1 MGHNKAELHIGIR
14 RLFPEKSCASGEGRA
29 SLRWLG
35 NVGRKPGV
43 SKKTKNEAVDAGL
56 SQGLRRYLYLTA
68 AVTGA
73 VIMIVEILGAR
84 MLHPFIGTSHF
95 VWTAQIAVTL
105 FSLAA
110 GYYFGGWL
118 VDRSTRLKNIYF
130 CILGAAVYLA
140 FTIGLCEPVAY
151 GCLKFNLA
159 TGSILASGFLFFVP
173 LTLLAATGPFL
184 VRVLTTSIDAVGSQ
198 VGRLSAISTLGS
210 ALGTALIGYVLVPY
224 FPNSYTM
231 FGTAGALTLVV
242 VGYFVV
248 WGKGSAVVPALVIGA
263 CSVGL
268 AGYSGVRKD
277 NRSTYPGY
285 VELARVNSVFGEIQI
300 MDSEVTGYRLYFND
314 KLTQNGIDPETGQ
327 SIYQFTYMLH
337 GLSRVYNAKLDDVLC
352 IGLGVGIAPMEF
364 ARDGA
369 RVDVVEINPAIVDV
383 AEEFFNL
390 EPDKL
395 NIVIDDGRHFL
406 NECDTQYDAVALD
419 AFLGDSSPSHLMTEE
434 AFSAIKNVLKPG
446 GTLVINSFGNFS
458 PRRDFFV
465 SSLDKTLN
473 SVFQSVKIHNDGGG
487 NVYFVAADRPNLDE
501 FARQPDLSRV
511 HPKVKY
517 RVEAAYE
524 GTRRTDPESGIS
536 LTDDFNPVEY
546 FDAGNREDTRRDLAA
561 HMRAQ

>member
-1 MGHNKAELHIGIR
+1 M
-14 RLFPEKSCASGEGRA
+14 PWSGNA
-29 SLRWLG
+29 
-35 NVGRKPGV
+35 GRKPRV
-43 SKKTKNEAVDAGL
+43 SKKTTSEAVDAGI
-56 SQGLRRYLYLTA
+56 SPGLRRYLYLTA
-68 AVTGA
+68 ALTGG

-118 VDRSTRLKNIYF
+118 VDRSTQLKNIYF

-151 GCLKFNLA
+151 GCLKFRLA
-159 TGSILASGFLFFVP
+159 TGSILASAFLFFVP

-184 VRVLTTSIDAVGSQ
+184 VRVLTTSMNGVGSQ

-224 FPNSYTM
+224 IPNSYTM
-231 FGTAGALTLVV
+231 FGTAGALGLVV
-242 VGYFVV
+242 VGYFAI
-248 WGKGSAVVPALVIGA
+248 WGKGKAAAPALVIGA
-263 CSVGL
+263 LFLGM
-268 AGYSGVRKD
+268 AGYAGVRRD
-277 NRSTYPGY
+277 VRSTYPGY
-285 VELARVNSVFGEIQI
+285 IELARVNSVFGEIQV
-300 MDSEVTGYRLYFND
+300 MDSVDTGYRLYFND

-337 GLSRVYNAKLDDVLC
+337 GLSRVYNTNIENVLC
-352 IGLGVGIAPMEF
+352 IGLGVGIAPMDF

-369 RVDVVEINPAIVDV
+369 KVDVVEINPAIVAV

-390 EPDKL
+390 EKERL

-406 NECDTQYDAVALD
+406 NECKTKYDAVVLD

-434 AFSAIKNVLKPG
+434 AFTAIKNALKPG
-446 GTLVINSFGNFS
+446 GTLVINSFGNFA

-465 SSLDKTLN
+465 SSLDKTLK

-487 NVYFVAADRPNLDE
+487 NVYFVASERPSLEE
-501 FARQPDLSRV
+501 FARAPDFSNV
-511 HPKVKY
+511 HPDVER
-517 RVEAAYE
+517 RVRDAYE
-524 GTRRTDPESGIS
+524 GTRRTDPASGIS

-546 FDAGNREDTRRDLAA
+546 FDAGNREDTRRDLAGA
-561 HMRAQ
+561 MRSR